1 MTHPLFRYFYEIS
14 AIPRPSGKEEKIADY
29 LEEFAK
35 EHGLAVLRD
44 AENNVLIRKSASAG
58 FETAPSVLLQGHT
71 DMVCEKNAGTIHDFD
86 TEGIRIIED
95 GDYLRADG
103 TTLGGDNGYAVA
115 AMLSILADDSISHPA
130 LECLFTTGEEVG
142 LDGMKA
148 FDKSVLT
155 SKMMINLDSEEEK
168 IATVACAG
176 GVRTDLTR
184 KPIVAAVDGTVL
196 RLTVSG
202 LAGGHSGA
210 SIHLG
215 LANALKVTARLLTA
229 VKKVTTVQ
237 TIEMVG
243 GNKDNAIPRECDVI
257 FAAKDAAVAEN
268 AIKSEAE
275 RIRETL
281 IGEDNAFNVKIEH
294 VETDAPALSATDS
307 DALLTLIRLLPCG
320 VIRMSPN
327 IAGLV
332 ETSSNTAIV
341 RADASA
347 IRVTAS
353 SRSSAEAELD
363 DVMSVIDT
371 AAAVTGF
378 ETNHHSRY
386 PGWAFT
392 PNSRLQPLYLETY
405 RELFGTDA
413 KIAGIHAGLECGL
426 VKEVIPEMDIISIGP
441 NMYDIHTPDEK
452 LSISSSIRVYDL
464 LVHLLAKLK

>member
-58 FETAPSVLLQGHT
+58 FEAAPSVLLQGHT

-86 TEGIRIIED
+86 TEGIHIIED

-115 AMLSILADDSISHPA
+115 AMLSILTDNTLSHPA

-148 FDKSVLT
+148 FDKSALT
-155 SKMMINLDSEEEK
+155 SKMMINLDSEEEN

-184 KPIVAAVDGTVL
+184 RPIVAAVDGTVL

-229 VKKVTTVQ
+229 VKKVTPVQ
-237 TIEMVG
+237 IIEMTG

-294 VETDAPALSATDS
+294 VETDAPALSAADS

-320 VIRMSPN
+320 IIRMSPN

-353 SRSSAEAELD
+353 SRSSVEAELD

-392 PNSRLQPLYLETY
+392 PNSRLQPLYLEAY

-441 NMYDIHTPDEK
+441 DMYDIHTPDEK

>member
-29 LEEFAK
+29 LEAFAN
-35 EHGLAVLRD
+35 EHRLTVLRD
-44 AENNVLIRKSASAG
+44 AENNILIRKDASAG
-58 FETAPSVLLQGHT
+58 YESAPSVLLQGHT
-71 DMVCEKNAGTIHDFD
+71 DMVCEKNADTAHDFD
-86 TEGIRIIED
+86 NEGIRIIKD
-95 GDYLRADG
+95 GDFLRADG

-115 AMLSILADDSISHPA
+115 AMLSVLADNTLAHPA
-130 LECLFTTGEEVG
+130 LECLFTTGEEVA
-142 LDGMKA
+142 LTGMQA
-148 FDKSVLT
+148 FDKSQLR
-155 SKMMINLDSEEEK
+155 SKIMINLDSEEEN

-176 GVRTDLTR
+176 GVRTDLSRT
-184 KPIVAAVDGTVL
+184 PTAAHTGGTVL
-196 RLTVSG
+196 CLLVRG

-229 VKKVTTVQ
+229 VKKVTSVQ
-237 TIEMVG
+237 IVEMTG
-243 GNKDNAIPRECDVI
+243 GNKDNAIPRECDTV
-257 FAAKDAAVAEN
+257 FVVGDAELAKAAISNE
-268 AIKSEAE
+268 EAC
-275 RIRETL
+275 IRETL
-281 IGEDNAFNVKIEH
+281 IGEDSAFRAELSH
-294 VETDAPALSATDS
+294 VETDVPALSERDT
-307 DALLTLIRLLPCG
+307 DALLSLIRLLPYG

-327 IAGLV
+327 IEGLV

-347 IRVTAS
+347 IKITVS
-353 SRSSAEAELD
+353 SRSSVEAELD
-363 DVMSVIDT
+363 DVMSVIDI

-378 ETNHHSRY
+378 TANHHSRY

-392 PNSRLQPLYLETY
+392 QDSRLQPLYLETY
-405 RELFGTDA
+405 RDRFGKEA

-426 VKEVIPEMDIISIGP
+426 IKEVIPEMDIISIGP

-452 LSISSSIRVYDL
+452 LSISSSVRVYDL